1 MHTLE
6 LKKQLI
12 DKIESTNDDILLEE
26 IYRILDM
33 GEDNLELYKLSSHQ
47 KAAID
52 EGLED
57 VKQGNVIS
65 HEDAKKE
72 IDEWLSK

>member
-12 DKIESTNDDILLEE
+12 DKIESTNNDILLEE